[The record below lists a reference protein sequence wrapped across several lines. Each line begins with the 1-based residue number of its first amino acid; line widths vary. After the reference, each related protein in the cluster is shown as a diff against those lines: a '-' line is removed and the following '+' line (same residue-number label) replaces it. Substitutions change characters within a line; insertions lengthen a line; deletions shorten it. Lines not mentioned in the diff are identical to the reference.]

1 MQSAVRNKLR
11 KPEEKLRDC
20 WDYFYGDHYAV
31 NLFHE
36 HVLLVSLF
44 FRIKAPFLYQIH
56 NEDCA
61 VMSTLQGVAD
71 IYDDNKL
78 YTIISSNLTG
88 S

>member
-1 MQSAVRNKLR
+1 M
-11 KPEEKLRDC
+11 ETI
-20 WDYFYGDHYAV
+20 YAV

-61 VMSTLQGVAD
+61 VMSALQGVAD

-78 YTIISSNLTG
+78 YTIILSNLTG